1 MSLQKQPPRQARPA
15 PLDPIDAI
23 WLQLRRPFAWP
34 QKGHACQW
42 ERFDVD
48 RAGCLRCGRLHRCA
62 SGMVGCSCPL
72 VETDDGGHACTIT
85 GLCIAEV
92 RICPSEYVDHAVF
105 ETAPGAST
113 AMRHSFEDE
122 QLHDRVQCIVG
133 NFLLSPGTLAC
144 RRLEL
149 RKFIQKRHQ
158 AMWRV
163 LKQRK
168 RDDPYRLPDL
178 CSVVSEV
185 AVLEPPPRGL
195 IQILSGSSRRD
206 AAAVVRQSSAGIAA
220 GVMQI
225 YRMGFRKIYQG
236 NKFDSMV
243 IGMLYMLRTGL
254 SAGDAFSLP
263 TVPYINEFLPSE
275 TYLNSLGVS
284 NKVICDTEN
293 EIKSCIRA
301 FTERQVPQPG
311 HAASVHSLSNSAG
324 PSQTQCQGAKPAT
337 HATPAAS
344 RKRKK
349 PVRPSFS
356 SSAPL
361 RCPVRS
367 S

>member
-1 MSLQKQPPRQARPA
+1 
-15 PLDPIDAI
+15 
-23 WLQLRRPFAWP
+23 
-34 QKGHACQW
+34 
-42 ERFDVD
+42 
-48 RAGCLRCGRLHRCA
+48 
-62 SGMVGCSCPL
+62 MVGCLCPL

-263 TVPYINEFLPSE
+263 TVPHINEFLPSE

-311 HAASVHSLSNSAG
+311 HAAGVHSLSNSAG